1 MPSHPD
7 GTPGVPYQSATF
19 PYAAPAGRAL
29 VGCGGDDMLGK
40 LMRTVRAA
48 VGPDGGPSDAELLRR
63 FAASRDA
70 GAFELLVWRHA
81 GMVKAA
87 AVAVLRDKHLAEDAA
102 QAAFLALARRAGS
115 VRDNPAGWLYRVAR
129 RVAVRHRR
137 AAGVS
142 RSGLVTAPPD
152 RLTPAARPDADELA
166 VLHDELARLPDR
178 YRLPVLLCFLE
189 GLSHADA
196 AARLGWPVGTVA
208 GRLSRAK
215 DALRTRLAR
224 RGLDPALAGLAVAG
238 DGPFAAATTKAAV
251 AFAAGETVSVSP
263 TVLPLVHGALR
274 AMTLAKLKLVAGV
287 VLACGTLSVGGVWAA
302 SQPPGAKAPATT
314 ATARVADP
322 AQRQQSVTA
331 LKTLITAWY
340 HHEGVSGWLPA
351 DSGTPTG
358 SPLLSWRV
366 HLLPSLGQD
375 ELYKRFKFDEPWD
388 GPTNKPLLARMPAAF
403 RSAFQPADAI
413 DTYYQGFAGVGSAFQ
428 PGRKL
433 RAADILDGTSNTL
446 ILAEV
451 GPPVPW
457 TRPADVPY
465 DSRKPF
471 PAVAWPF
478 ADVRHVAAGDGAIRS
493 LAPTVLEK
501 RWRKLIEIAD
511 GDRADPGFDGL
522 TQSPAK
528 Q

>member
-102 QAAFLALARRAGS
+102 QAAFLALARRAGR
-115 VRDNPAGWLYRVAR
+115 VRD
-129 RVAVRHRR
+129 H
-137 AAGVS
+137 
-142 RSGLVTAPPD
+142 
-152 RLTPAARPDADELA
+152 PAARPDADELA